1 MIRASG
7 AFAALAGLSAAT
19 LHYAGALK
27 TSPLLARAPLDIT
40 VLALAA
46 LLPLLALMLAGG
58 GWRVGRGIAL
68 PVLAAAGLW
77 LWWVLAG
84 AWAPNA
90 DTAIAKLAPLVLMGP
105 LMLLAGL
112 LVGADTTARNLLAH
126 GVIGIG
132 LLVAAGLAWGLATD
146 SIQLGGRGPEDIQRV
161 RVQYQLAGLA
171 MASGAILAVLRV
183 VEARSGWGRLAWLA
197 VALPLAGGVFLPG
210 GRAALLVLGAGV
222 ALVPAFRLWVA
233 RRPGAALGW
242 VALVGLAGVAALGL
256 VALDPERAERL
267 RTLDRL
273 MGDPGSAPEAR
284 LQLWSAAWR
293 LAEPLGLG
301 PGAFPQAAGYGVNP
315 GMYPHNHAL
324 EAVAEGGFPGM
335 VLWLAAFGGGLVLL
349 LAGAWRLEA
358 GRAARILALVL
369 PMAITVM
376 VSTDLTNRM
385 AWFALGLAL
394 SAALERLDV

>member
-1 MIRASG
+1 MIRAAP
-7 AFAALAGLSAAT
+7 AFAGLAGMAAAT

-40 VLALAA
+40 LLALAA

-58 GWRVGRGIAL
+58 GWRLGRGIAL
-68 PVLAAAGLW
+68 PALAAAGLW
-77 LWWVLAG
+77 LWWVVAG
-84 AWAPNA
+84 AWAPNGQA
-90 DTAIAKLAPLVLMGP
+90 AIEKLAPLVLMGP

-112 LVGADTTARNLLAH
+112 LVGADPTARRLLVAA
-126 GVIGIG
+126 VIGIG
-132 LLVAAGLAWGLATD
+132 LLVAAALAWGLATD
-146 SIQLGGRGPEDIQRV
+146 SVQLGGRGPEDLQRV

-171 MASGAILAVLRV
+171 MASGAILAVLRC
-183 VEARSGWGRLAWLA
+183 VEARGTRARLFWLA
-197 VALPLAGGVFLPG
+197 LSLPLMGGVFLPG

-233 RRPGAALGW
+233 RRPAAALGW
-242 VALVGLAGVAALGL
+242 LALVGLAGAAALAV

-293 LAEPLGLG
+293 LAEPFGLG
-301 PGAFPQAAGYGVNP
+301 PGGFPQAAGFGVNP

-324 EAVAEGGFPGM
+324 EAVAEGGFPGLL
-335 VLWLAAFGGGLVLL
+335 LWLGAFGGGLALL

-394 SAALERLDV
+394 SVAVERLDV